1 VSISQLYPPSETGH
15 NTIHHERRDVQI
27 FRTVLAVAVTLL
39 IASCTPPDHD
49 RDWECIAPANPGGGW
64 DLACRITARAMEQA
78 GLSPGLVR
86 VTNMP
91 GAGGGIAYAHAVT
104 QRSDHGNVFFSAS
117 PATALRLAQEQFGHL
132 SVDDVR
138 WIGAVAAEY
147 GIIAVSQN
155 ARWGTLSDLMADW
168 ARDPLSLVVAGG
180 SAAAGQDHM
189 KVMLL
194 ARSAGITPGQVRY
207 VPFDG
212 GGEALTALLGGFV
225 SVFPGEASEA
235 EAQLEAGNIRV
246 LAVLA
251 PERIPGP
258 LADVPT
264 AREQG
269 FDVVWVTWRGFYVPG
284 DITDAEYE
292 RWVDAMRELNASVE
306 WQEILRLNRLRPYS
320 IVGVEFE
327 NFVREQVR
335 DFETLSRDI
344 GLLRE

>member
-1 VSISQLYPPSETGH
+1 MH
-15 NTIHHERRDVQI
+15 TIKT
-27 FRTVLAVAVTLL
+27 RTVYAAVLFLACSPQVR
-39 IASCTPPDHD
+39 D

-64 DLACRITARAMEQA
+64 DLACRITSRAMERVD
-78 GLSPGLVR
+78 LSPGPVR

-104 QRSDHGNVFFSAS
+104 QRADHENVFFSAS
-117 PATALRLAQEQFGHL
+117 PATTLRLAQGQFGHL
-132 SVDDVR
+132 TVDDVR
-138 WIGAVAAEY
+138 WIGAVGAEY
-147 GIIAVSQN
+147 GIIAVSHDAPWEN
-155 ARWGTLSDLMADW
+155 LSELMTDW
-168 ARDPLSLVVAGG
+168 ARDPASLVVAGG

-194 ARSAGITPGQVRY
+194 ARAAGIAPGQVRY

-251 PERIPGP
+251 EERVPGP

-264 AREQG
+264 ALEQG

-284 DITDAEYE
+284 EISPAEFDT
-292 RWVDAMRELNASVE
+292 WVAVLADLNESAEWLEMRD
-306 WQEILRLNRLRPYS
+306 RNRLRPFS
-320 IVGVEFE
+320 MVGEEFE
-327 NFVREQVR
+327 AFVRAQVL
-335 DFETLSRDI
+335 DFEQLSRDI
-344 GLLRE
+344 GLIQEQSSNE